1 MIEYR
6 KLPKGDER
14 ISTLGLGMGGIQN
27 TSPDEIEKV
36 ISTAMENGINFFD
49 LCAGGASIYEAFGK
63 AIRGKREKVS
73 LQLHFGAVYNENGEY
88 DRRQKKKNRRIL

>member
-6 KLPKGDER
+6 KLPKCDER

-36 ISTAMENGINFFD
+36 ISTAIENRINF
-49 LCAGGASIYEAFGK
+49 
-63 AIRGKREKVS
+63 
-73 LQLHFGAVYNENGEY
+73 
-88 DRRQKKKNRRIL
+88 

>member
-27 TSPDEIEKV
+27 TPPDEIEKV
-36 ISTAMENGINFFD
+36 ISTAIENRINF
-49 LCAGGASIYEAFGK
+49 
-63 AIRGKREKVS
+63 
-73 LQLHFGAVYNENGEY
+73 
-88 DRRQKKKNRRIL
+88 